1 MASID
6 DHRRARIVDMD
17 PTPRQKPDRSILR
30 ALETRMGGEEFHLK
44 IAHPTATT
52 ANLKTARGD
61 VTAQPSPRNRWSPS
75 AWMPRMQ
82 RGACAAALMIQK
94 SMLLRSKVVKE
105 LLSEE
110 AGSVS
115 RGPTSFEP

>member
-1 MASID
+1 MNTTTLPRFMASID

-75 AWMPRMQ
+75 AWMPRTPNAEGVDGRQ
-82 RGACAAALMIQK
+82 PGRVRTED
-94 SMLLRSKVVKE
+94 SVERSDP
-105 LLSEE
+105 S
-110 AGSVS
+110 
-115 RGPTSFEP
+115 